1 MVTLYSKILNMVSSD
16 SITNLGTYE
25 LFYKKTSEK
34 TLLVVHKGVYWE
46 SENYILT
53 QKNLV
58 RIPKKIAMKRILD
71 FKVSKE
77 DAKEND
83 SLSKV
88 SFKIDGAQSNLKV
101 HAFAFN
107 TIHKNG
113 YYMIRTYVYL
123 PTKFVEKNNFRIR
136 DARNQYLSNKKLNDE
151 VRYALERKYLKSFI
165 GTTLERPSL
174 LFKKKYVCDTYFNAP
189 TQAQEVGYQNFFDR
203 ENRTIGGPTFVG
215 ANRNKGKKGNGGHR
229 GTEKV
234 NLKNHLGTN
243 ADNYMYSF
251 LNFLDT
257 PPCVMPNLKNKD
269 GVFSFDIDTNLFTN
283 LIILAI
289 DDTSATQKFI
299 DLDRKEDVIPTLKIR
314 TIALDNPLDS
324 QKSYQETRNA
334 IVLGPNVKHIID
346 DITSVDYQTIDSVQK
361 VGQVLQELLRLKHE
375 ETQPF
380 TTSLWLYNWINADK
394 ELKNKKYSMHMCNEF
409 NFFLYFKDKEYFEDV
424 VRPSIAAKV
433 EKTLI
438 DYFLLEQY
446 DHFEAYRH
454 VSVYDSLNA
463 LEQCLLIAVT
473 NMKDPAIAKMLADQF
488 INRAKLVETSLAKK
502 NQKFDT
508 VLLMKILESEE
519 VDGDDEG
526 EDIDVSKKAGS
537 MIKKQKMKRQRSMSM
552 SGNSS
557 CDEMNWNQKHR

>member
-1 MVTLYSKILNMVSSD
+1 MVSSH
-16 SITNLGTYE
+16 SVTVLGTYE
-25 LFYKKTSEK
+25 LFYKKLNKYSS
-34 TLLVVHKGVYWE
+34 LVVHKGVYWE
-46 SENYILT
+46 SEDYILT
-53 QKNLV
+53 QKNLI
-58 RIPKKIAMKRILD
+58 RIPKRLAMKRILD
-71 FKVSKE
+71 FKVSEE
-77 DAKEND
+77 DAKQND

-107 TIHKNG
+107 TIHKDG
-113 YYMIRTYVYL
+113 YYMLRTYYHF
-123 PTKFVEKNNFRIR
+123 PKFVEKKNFCIR
-136 DARNQYLSNKKLNDE
+136 NAKNRYLSNKKLNEE

-174 LFKKKYVCDTYFNAP
+174 LFKKKYVCDTYFDAP
-189 TQAQEVGYQNFFDR
+189 TQAQEVGYQNIFDM
-203 ENRTIGGPTFVG
+203 EYGTKCESAFVG
-215 ANRNKGKKGNGGHR
+215 GKRKKGKKGKGGH
-229 GTEKV
+229 GGSGKV
-234 NLKNHLGTN
+234 NLKDHVDTYV
-243 ADNYMYSF
+243 DNYLYTF

-257 PPCVMPNLKNKD
+257 PPSVMPNLKNED
-269 GVFSFDIDTNLFTN
+269 GVFSFNIDTSLFTN

-289 DDTSATQKFI
+289 DDTSVTQKVI
-299 DLDRKEDVIPTLKIR
+299 DLDRKEDVIPPLKTR
-314 TIALDNPLDS
+314 TIGLDNPLDS

-334 IVLGPNVKHIID
+334 LALGPNVKHIID

-394 ELKNKKYSMHMCNEF
+394 ELKNKKYSMYMCNEF

-424 VRPSIAAKV
+424 VRPSIAAKI

-446 DHFEAYRH
+446 DHFEEYRH

-473 NMKDPAIAKMLADQF
+473 NMKDPTIAEMLADQF
-488 INRAKLVETSLAKK
+488 TNRAKLVETSTAKK

-519 VDGDDEG
+519 DDEDD
-526 EDIDVSKKAGS
+526 EDDEDADVSEKGSSKK
-537 MIKKQKMKRQRSMSM
+537 KKPKMKRQRSMSM
-552 SGNSS
+552 SSNSS
-557 CDEMNWNQKHR
+557 CEEMNWNQKQR